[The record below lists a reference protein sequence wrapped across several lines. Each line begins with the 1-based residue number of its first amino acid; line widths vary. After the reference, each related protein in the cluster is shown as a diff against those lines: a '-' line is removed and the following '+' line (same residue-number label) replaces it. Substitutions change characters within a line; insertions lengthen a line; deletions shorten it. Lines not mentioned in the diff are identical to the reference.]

1 MEGHHAHPG
10 HHGSTLSGPGNG
22 QDHPGGLLGALTP
35 QQSFSVHLQSLD
47 SIGGE
52 IATQFDGLQKP
63 ESDVAGMLGAPLR
76 AGDFVEATGLG
87 QANTTSLGQ
96 MEEFLGQ
103 VKGALRFADEVTSA
117 VATGYRSADADI
129 ATSYGAGTLAGTL
142 AGTGAGVGTSDG
154 LHGHYGYGSA
164 DHFAHHQHGQGSGA
178 GALHHHGPEPDQSTG
193 HNDTGHNDTGHPG
206 GDGQHG
212 HAGGHGPGDGRP
224 EGGH

>member
-1 MEGHHAHPG
+1 MDGHHAHPG
-10 HHGSTLSGPGNG
+10 LHGSTLSGTGNG
-22 QDHPGGLLGALTP
+22 QDHPGGLIGGVLGALTP

-87 QANTTSLGQ
+87 QANTISLSQ

-117 VATGYRSADADI
+117 VANGYRSADADV
-129 ATSYGAGTLAGTL
+129 AASYGAGAMAGS
-142 AGTGAGVGTSDG
+142 GAGVGVAGSGPTG
-154 LHGHYGYGSA
+154 GGHYGYGPTVHH
-164 DHFAHHQHGQGSGA
+164 DHPQPHPTQPHQPQHHQHGHGSGA
-178 GALHHHGPEPDQSTG
+178 GALHHHGPEPDQAG
-193 HNDTGHNDTGHPG
+193 H
-206 GDGQHG
+206 
-212 HAGGHGPGDGRP
+212 RP